1 MFSVSNFLENCVFK
15 IALAIQH
22 PWTFF
27 MTFSEKKKKLGF
39 VNDCVEFVDPCGE
52 HFCINNIEYFNTQ
65 T

>member
-1 MFSVSNFLENCVFK
+1 
-15 IALAIQH
+15 
-22 PWTFF
+22 
-27 MTFSEKKKKLGF
+27 MTFSEKKKKKLGF